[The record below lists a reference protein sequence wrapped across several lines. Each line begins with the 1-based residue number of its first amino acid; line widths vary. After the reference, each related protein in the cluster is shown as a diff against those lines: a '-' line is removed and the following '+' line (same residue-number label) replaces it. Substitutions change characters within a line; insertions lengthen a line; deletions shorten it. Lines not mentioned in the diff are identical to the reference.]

1 MAYQFEIGI
10 VLQQWPQLAEGAVM
24 TLGLTATSVAAGT
37 VIGTAG
43 AVASTY
49 GSNWLKKLAAAY
61 VEVIRNTPFL
71 VQLFIVFF
79 GLPTIGLQVD
89 ALTAA
94 LLAMS
99 INLGAYSTEIIRA
112 GVQAIHPSQ
121 LEAAMALAM
130 TRWQMIRHVVLVPA
144 FEKVYPALTSQFTL
158 MMLTSSVVSGISVEE
173 LTAVASRIDSESF
186 RTFETYTTVMVLYI
200 GLALL
205 MRLGFYGLG
214 QLLFRRRR
222 VLKRAKREA
231 VRVKSLK
238 KVAT

>member
-10 VLQQWPQLAEGAVM
+10 VLQQWEQLVEGAAM
-24 TLGLTATSVAAGT
+24 TLGLTAASVAAGT

-49 GSNWLKKLAAAY
+49 GGNWLKKLAAAY
-61 VEVIRNTPFL
+61 VEAIRNTPFL

-222 VLKRAKREA
+222 VLKRARREA

-238 KVAT
+238 KVAA